1 MTGFSSSAAAV
12 GVGAVAATTILN
24 PDTMYIALF
33 GGFGGLSRWLYFA
46 LRGDME
52 RWYKVFGHVLL
63 SVLFVSGVF
72 PIAPMLFGMIF
83 GDGKL
88 VETISVDPDAKLG
101 MAYFI
106 GMFTTLIIGMV
117 EGRIKGKSGVR
128 ADV

>member
-1 MTGFSSSAAAV
+1 MTGPSSSVALGSTAALV
-12 GVGAVAATTILN
+12 VSGLLTMDATW
-24 PDTMYIALF
+24 IALF
-33 GGFGGLSRWLYFA
+33 GGAGGLSRWLYFS
-46 LRGDME
+46 LRGNME

-83 GDGKL
+83 GDGKMI
-88 VETISVDPDAKLG
+88 ETLSVDPDAKLG

-106 GMFTTLIIGMV
+106 GMFTTVIIGMV
-117 EGRIKGKSGVR
+117 EGRIKNKAGEK